1 MLNNGVILNINEPV
15 MARDAIKETR
25 RIQLIEA
32 TIDVVART
40 GFSDLTLAQVAETAR
55 LSTGIVNFYFKSK
68 DTLLAATL
76 EHMVVEYRRYWRANV
91 AAAGPGPAEKLT
103 ALLEGDFGRLVAN
116 RKTVTVWYA
125 FWGETRWRP
134 DFMILCQG
142 LNGEFQAVA
151 TDLFRQVVGETGA
164 HDPRLLAK
172 GFSAMSDGLWLDMLI
187 NPKETD
193 REMARRVMRAFLHGL
208 FPAVFAA
215 DAAQASSAA

>member
-1 MLNNGVILNINEPV
+1 MTHGAA

-32 TIDVVART
+32 TIDVIARA

-68 DTLLAATL
+68 DALLAATL
-76 EHMVVEYRRYWRANV
+76 EHMVGEYRRYWRANV
-91 AAAGPGPAEKLT
+91 AAADPGPAEKLT
-103 ALLEGDFGRLVAN
+103 AMLEGDFGRLVAN

-134 DFMILCQG
+134 DFMTLCQS
-142 LNGEFQAVA
+142 LNREFQGVA
-151 TDLFRQVVGETGA
+151 TELFRQLIAETGA
-164 HDPRLLAK
+164 VERDPVLLSK

-193 REMARRVMRAFLHGL
+193 RETARRVMRAFLHGL
-208 FPAVFAA
+208 FPARFAA
-215 DAAQASSAA
+215 DAVQASSSAA